1 MEEQIRQLQHANS
14 TLQREK
20 TDMHNTMVHL
30 QFEQRDYKMKY
41 EVAQASLVKM
51 TDKYN
56 SYFDINFDP

>member
-30 QFEQRDYKMKY
+30 QFEQRDYARVRGGSADRVRCVGNVTIM
-41 EVAQASLVKM
+41 Q
-51 TDKYN
+51 
-56 SYFDINFDP
+56 DIFF